1 MQLLAAASILL
12 VVVISVLIGIRLIV
26 LWLRTRGLPELLLG
40 ATLLLTAGIGYPGQI
55 IATRIEGPAVVPL
68 YLVAYVAVSAGVAL
82 LYLFTWRV
90 FRAQE
95 RWALVLACV
104 GGAALALNVVLRAQ
118 RVMASGHIDIGPEA
132 LDECL
137 FQGFTVAIA
146 YLWTAWES
154 LRHYGMM
161 RRRIRLGLADPAVA
175 NRFLLW
181 GTMAL
186 CSSAGTVSNVVA
198 VGMRIDVMNDPG
210 ILLFSSASALGQ
222 AVPMFL
228 ALMPPLWYLERVR
241 SGAEAVL
248 RHS

>member
-1 MQLLAAASILL
+1 MQALAAASVLL
-12 VVVISVLIGIRLIV
+12 VVGISVLIGARLV
-26 LWLRTRGLPELLLG
+26 ALWGRTRALPELLLG
-40 ATLLLTAGIGYPGQI
+40 AMLLLTAGIGYPGQI
-55 IATRIEGPAVVPL
+55 IATRIEGAAVVPL
-68 YLVAYVAVSAGVAL
+68 YLLAYVAVSAGVAL

-95 RWALVLACV
+95 RWALAFACA
-104 GGAALALNVVLRAQ
+104 GATALAFNVVARARQ
-118 RVMASGHIDIGPEA
+118 VMVAGDIDIGPEA
-132 LDECL
+132 LAACL
-137 FQGFTVAIA
+137 FQGVTVAVA
-146 YLWTAWES
+146 YVWTAWES

-161 RRRIRLGLADPAVA
+161 KRRIRLGLADPALA

-198 VGMRIDVMNDPG
+198 VGMRVDVMNDPG

-228 ALMPPLWYLERVR
+228 ALMPPLWYLERIR
-241 SGAEAVL
+241 SRAEAVPQG
-248 RHS
+248 S